1 MPFVQARISKDLS
14 DSEKTALQKEL
25 TAIVKDE
32 LHKPAGFIMVG
43 IEAGYNLWL
52 GENRLENGA
61 MISVQQFGSANRDAY
76 NAITQRICDCLKKNL
91 GTPSDKVYVTFQSIN
106 EWGWNGQLFQKKGNY
121 SEPLLN

>member
-25 TAIVKDE
+25 TAIIKDE
-32 LHKPAGFIMVG
+32 LHKPAGFIMTG
-43 IEAGYNLWL
+43 IEAGYDLWL
-52 GENRLENGA
+52 GDNKLDNGA

-76 NAITQRICDCLKKNL
+76 NAITKRICDYLNTSL

-106 EWGWNGQLFQKKGNY
+106 EWGWNGQLF
-121 SEPLLN
+121 

>member
-43 IEAGYNLWL
+43 IEAGYNL
-52 GENRLENGA
+52 RRK
-61 MISVQQFGSANRDAY
+61 Q
-76 NAITQRICDCLKKNL
+76 T
-91 GTPSDKVYVTFQSIN
+91 
-106 EWGWNGQLFQKKGNY
+106 
-121 SEPLLN
+121 